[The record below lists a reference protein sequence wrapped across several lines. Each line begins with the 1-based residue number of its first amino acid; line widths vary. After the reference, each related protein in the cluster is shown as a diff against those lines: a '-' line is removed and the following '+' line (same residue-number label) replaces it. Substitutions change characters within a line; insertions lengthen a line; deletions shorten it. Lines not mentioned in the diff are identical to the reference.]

1 MSIRMPDG
9 TPVVLNS
16 GTESGGDDEMAGRAT
31 RAAGRHA
38 PGGGTN
44 SASDRSSRYNRLSEL
59 MKGKREAA
67 TAHQAQGPGYNRG
80 TYTSHT
86 TTNNSY
92 QPGSF
97 MAGGAQGGYMA
108 GSTGF
113 SSGYRSAPSGG
124 GFGGYTGAAGG
135 RFRAADVFPSV
146 FGGTGAAGGSGS
158 TYPRAGM
165 GGGFGGGHHS
175 GGLGGGHAGFAP
187 PSAAGFQGGFSGGG
201 GFGLNDFSS
210 TTDGLFDPH
219 RPQNFGPGGI
229 RMGDP
234 LDFDD
239 LDPLTPVTPDIP
251 TPSFPDHL
259 RRQPASFTET
269 TRTSYFDRFKTSES
283 SSPKESVTQNG
294 EDHLF
299 ISKAYIELERG
310 GRKNLNPMVIQEPPS
325 EDDGP
330 LKLTNIDFL
339 NDENGR
345 AHHTDEFEEHN
356 VVRRGQPFTVELRF
370 EKTYD
375 EGEDKLK
382 VELHFGDNPLPNKG
396 TLLRMP
402 VGKSLEDGK
411 FSAAL
416 DSSEGGYA
424 KVKITTPPDAI
435 VGKYHVVIETMSDG
449 KTFRSRKTDD
459 NTVVVLF
466 NPWVKDDMT
475 YLDDD
480 AQLGEYVLNEHGYQ
494 YYGTSRRIGKRPW
507 NFGQFEPKILDVC
520 LRLLDRSQIKAE
532 SRGDAVKVSRIV
544 SKMVNSADDG
554 GVLTGNWSGNYAGGR
569 SPTAWNGSVEI
580 LRQYYERNRPVCYGQ
595 CWVFSGVMTTVLRCL
610 GIPARSVTN
619 YDSAHDTDVSM
630 TIDNYMDHN
639 LREID
644 GGDSVWNFHVWN
656 EAWMARP
663 DLPEGYGGWQ
673 AVDATP
679 QETSDGVYCCG
690 PCPISAVKNGHVYLP
705 YDTKFVFAEVN
716 ADKVYWLVDRHK
728 NLRKLRTR
736 KAAIGNKMSTKAV
749 GSNARHDLT
758 ENYKYPEGSDQ
769 ERVAVRTAVS
779 HGLKPNTY
787 DDVIEDED
795 VEFDV
800 HADDEIYIGQNIH
813 VTLSMK
819 NTSSEP
825 RKVTTH
831 LTARAMYYTGVPA
844 HDIGELEKDVFIPP
858 NGEAS
863 VEMTFTP
870 REYLDML
877 VDQAI
882 VKIHAMAHVDDTNQ
896 VYSGQDDFRLMSPD
910 LTVKA
915 PTKMTLGEQVTAEIE
930 FTNPLD
936 VTLSMVEFH
945 IEGPGLQKPKKIS
958 HTPIK
963 PGETVKVTERM
974 TPRKVGKKTIMASFT
989 SNKLTQ
995 VTGELDVVV
1004 S

>member
-1 MSIRMPDG
+1 MSHNTYI
-9 TPVVLNS
+9 S
-16 GTESGGDDEMAGRAT
+16 GRRARSPLPTGNGRRSPRRFAPHGWPFRDDSGSDDEW
-31 RAAGRHA
+31 
-38 PGGGTN
+38 
-44 SASDRSSRYNRLSEL
+44 D
-59 MKGKREAA
+59 
-67 TAHQAQGPGYNRG
+67 
-80 TYTSHT
+80 
-86 TTNNSY
+86 
-92 QPGSF
+92 
-97 MAGGAQGGYMA
+97 
-108 GSTGF
+108 
-113 SSGYRSAPSGG
+113 
-124 GFGGYTGAAGG
+124 GFGGFHHLSVNIAEIIEANRGRGWGSPNGSRPRPWWESARSVGNTGRWPIRPGAGSRPLPDPDRPRPG
-135 RFRAADVFPSV
+135 R
-146 FGGTGAAGGSGS
+146 
-158 TYPRAGM
+158 
-165 GGGFGGGHHS
+165 
-175 GGLGGGHAGFAP
+175 
-187 PSAAGFQGGFSGGG
+187 
-201 GFGLNDFSS
+201 
-210 TTDGLFDPH
+210 
-219 RPQNFGPGGI
+219 
-229 RMGDP
+229 
-234 LDFDD
+234 
-239 LDPLTPVTPDIP
+239 PV
-251 TPSFPDHL
+251 
-259 RRQPASFTET
+259 
-269 TRTSYFDRFKTSES
+269 
-283 SSPKESVTQNG
+283 V
-294 EDHLF
+294 ED
-299 ISKAYIELERG
+299 S
-310 GRKNLNPMVIQEPPS
+310 
-325 EDDGP
+325 DGP

-339 NDENGR
+339 TDENGR
-345 AHHTDEFEEHN
+345 AHHTNEFEEHN

-375 EGEDKLK
+375 EGDDTLQ

-396 TLLRMP
+396 TLQRMP

-416 DSSEGGYA
+416 ESSEGGFA

-435 VGKYHVVIETMSDG
+435 IGKYHVVIETTSEG

-466 NPWVKDDMT
+466 NPWVKEDMT
-475 YLDDD
+475 YLDDEAKLD
-480 AQLGEYVLNEHGYQ
+480 EYIMNEQGYQ
-494 YYGTSRRIGKRPW
+494 YYGTSRKIGKRPW

-520 LRLLDRSQIKAE
+520 LRLLDRSKIKDE
-532 SRGDAVKVSRIV
+532 SRGDAVKVSRII

-569 SPTAWNGSVEI
+569 SPTAWNGSVAI
-580 LRQYYERNRPVCYGQ
+580 LHQYYERNRPVCYGQ

-630 TIDNYMDHN
+630 TIDNYMDEN
-639 LREID
+639 LRNID

-728 NLRKLRTR
+728 NLRKLRTA
-736 KAAIGNKMSTKAV
+736 KGAIGAKMSTKAV
-749 GSNARHDLT
+749 GSHAREDLT

-787 DDVIEDED
+787 DDVIENED

-800 HADDEIYIGQNIH
+800 HADDEIYIGENIH

-819 NTSSEP
+819 NTSAEP
-825 RKVTTH
+825 RRVTAH

-844 HDIGELEKDVFIPP
+844 HDIGEMEKDVTIPP

-863 VEMTFTP
+863 VEMTYTP

-882 VKIHAMAHVDDTNQ
+882 VKVHAMAHVDTTNQ

-910 LTVKA
+910 LTVRA
-915 PTKMTLGEQVTAEIE
+915 PAEMTLGDQVTAEIE

-963 PGETVKVTERM
+963 PGETVRVMERM
-974 TPRKVGKKTIMASFT
+974 TPRKPGKKTIMASFT